1 MIDSQTH
8 PRWADSQRNFSEH
21 LRSVRTLNTCLTNL
35 LKVTFHRW
43 FSMVVCFFR
52 PLPGVFTHWDQI
64 PWEAEEWWP
73 GLRTHHRP
81 IHSKPPLKFHELIPP
96 PKKKHPPSEKSR
108 RYKKKSIW
116 PIIFGICHP
125 GGLVGP
131 KGFSP
136 PKKVRDEICDIENPL
151 SFLIKIDQHWWIF
164 HGYLSLPS
172 V

>member
-108 RYKKKSIW
+108 RYKKKIHLAHHFWYMSSGW
-116 PIIFGICHP
+116 PRWPQRFFASQKGEGWNLWHRKSP
-125 GGLVGP
+125 KFPDQNWSTLVDFP
-131 KGFSP
+131 W
-136 PKKVRDEICDIENPL
+136 L
-151 SFLIKIDQHWWIF
+151 S
-164 HGYLSLPS
+164 
-172 V
+172 